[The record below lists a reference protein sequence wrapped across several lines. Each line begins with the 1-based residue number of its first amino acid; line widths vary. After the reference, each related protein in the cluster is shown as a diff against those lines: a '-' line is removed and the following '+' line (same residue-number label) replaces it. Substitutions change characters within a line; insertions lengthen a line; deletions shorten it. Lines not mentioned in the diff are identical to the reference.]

1 MSSHEH
7 NEDRTEQVV
16 STLLSAAGKAPV
28 PPDEAF
34 LDRLSGETVKA
45 FIAASA
51 QRPKRSRGYRIMYS
65 RTLKWLVP
73 AAAALTDKQR

>member
-7 NEDRTEQVV
+7 NNDRTEQVV

-34 LDRLSGETVKA
+34 LERLSGETMKA

-51 QRPKRSRGYRIMYS
+51 QRPKRNSSDIPITSAIARVRS
-65 RTLKWLVP
+65 TL
-73 AAAALTDKQR
+73 